1 MRSTFYPGTQKQSEH
16 KDTLWQQFCWI
27 WIFTLRYVWERCSIW
42 KVLIQK
48 EGCGMKMGPTHT
60 FHDMLSTRF
69 YWENILTLF
78 SAFTLTQH
86 SQNKFKILKTI
97 NHNLYQQLFYML
109 KIIYNLA
116 SFPWHFWYTVR
127 YRICCL
133 SIAKV
138 LRSLVNATH
147 SFVALPSVKNHRF
160 PHMQFQ
166 FLYSQI
172 AGNIFFSWMFK
183 KKRGGGILNFTSWKV
198 MLR

>member
-1 MRSTFYPGTQKQSEH
+1 MRKLFFFKGEWGQH
-16 KDTLWQQFCWI
+16 FILV
-27 WIFTLRYVWERCSIW
+27 LRNN
-42 KVLIQK
+42 
-48 EGCGMKMGPTHT
+48 
-60 FHDMLSTRF
+60 LSTR
-69 YWENILTLF
+69 ILYDSSSAGYEYSPWDACEKDAHSGKSSYRKKGVEWKWAQLTHFMICYRFVFIGKIFWLYFQLSPSLNTLKTNLRY
-78 SAFTLTQH
+78 S
-86 SQNKFKILKTI
+86 KTI
-97 NHNLYQQLFYML
+97 NHNLYQQLLYML

-166 FLYSQI
+166 FLSSQI

-183 KKRGGGILNFTSWKV
+183 KKEGGGF
-198 MLR
+198 